1 MANPFAIFRKNQRAW
16 MAGLVLVALFAFVI
30 APAFQYAKDS
40 IGGSAGG
47 GNEVAVKWKG
57 GSLTLA
63 SLQNGIVQHTSLVR
77 FMQEV
82 ARRVL
87 ENGGRPDVPGFSV
100 DPQSGQ
106 ILALGIQFS
115 SRPEDIVRTKVLA
128 SHARSQGVAF
138 TDDAVDEFIQQYVD
152 DKLSSEEVASILS
165 DSSNGQLSYFE
176 IREML
181 KDELSSLVVQ
191 QMAVAGLLTQSQN
204 RQEPLVS
211 PGKLFSDFMKL
222 NQTAKVEAF
231 PVLVDEYIDEVAGEP
246 TDSEIEAIYQIGSM
260 RAANPNS
267 PDPGFIRLYKTNVE
281 YVEASL
287 QAWIDREKEKLTEE
301 DIRKEYDRRV
311 ELGQLKV
318 PVEKTEETG
327 TEEAAAETADES
339 SPDAPTEAAS
349 EDGDQ
354 SEPAA
359 EISADT
365 EESTSSE
372 SEAAKSEGSAKVE
385 EEAAKKTD
393 ADDTTTPGSED
404 QSNLENESSTNVRLV
419 SMVQEESGSATST
432 EPATSQ
438 TESEAPAAQEET
450 SSAEES
456 MPVDAQTGTSET
468 TEGEEAADTPET
480 PAEPE
485 MRVQTF
491 EEAKDAIASDLARDK
506 AIPALDEAL
515 TSLLEDTMRP
525 FYGEYR
531 QFAAFQDSSMSELS
545 DAGAEEP
552 KRPDLKQLAE
562 AAGLKWG
569 ETGLVDGVTLA
580 QMPFGLG
587 NIRPDESGINGSVAN
602 VVVQQS
608 IDLFRP
614 LQSSYFDQAA
624 LAEGK
629 VPEFLQYLLW
639 KSEDQAAYVPSIDE
653 VRGEIVDAWKR
664 IKARE
669 LAAQAAEDL
678 AKKIGSGED
687 AWAAALST
695 SEQSLVIESSPFTW
709 MNRMGEF
716 MTTSVVNK
724 LDNVSGEFMREVFV
738 TPVGAASVAPNAN
751 RSTYYVFRVVEMAP
765 GAEDLQ
771 ARFQADPVKSGP
783 QRIARSETQQQLLS
797 WVEQLET
804 SMELEWQMNVGQF
817 N

>member
-63 SLQNGIVQHTSLVR
+63 SLQNSIVQHTSLVR

-82 ARRVL
+82 ARRVI

-100 DPQSGQ
+100 DPQSQ
-106 ILALGIQFS
+106 RILALGIQFS

-152 DKLSSEEVASILS
+152 DKLSSDEVAKILS
-165 DSSNGQLSYFE
+165 DASNGQLSYFE
-176 IREML
+176 VREML

-191 QMAVAGLLTQSQN
+191 QMAVAGLLTENQS

-231 PVLVDEYIDEVAGEP
+231 PVLVDEYIDQVAGEP
-246 TDSEIEAIYQIGSM
+246 TESEIEAIYQVGSK
-260 RAANPNS
+260 RAPNPNS

-287 QAWIDREKEKLTEE
+287 QAWIDREKESLTEE
-301 DIRKEYDRRV
+301 EIRKEYDRRV

-318 PVEKTEETG
+318 PVEKTEAEDAAPEASDETS
-327 TEEAAAETADES
+327 TEDPAESAAESAT
-339 SPDAPTEAAS
+339 DA
-349 EDGDQ
+349 G
-354 SEPAA
+354 EPAA
-359 EISADT
+359 EISTNDEADAVSEST
-365 EESTSSE
+365 EKPAGEESQE
-372 SEAAKSEGSAKVE
+372 AKSEDAKAE
-385 EEAAKKTD
+385 
-393 ADDTTTPGSED
+393 DDTTTEPGSDD
-404 QSNLENESSTNVRLV
+404 QSSAIDTSSSTMHLV
-419 SMVQEESGSATST
+419 SMVQEESGTTEAQSDPESTS
-432 EPATSQ
+432 EPASDT
-438 TESEAPAAQEET
+438 PAEQEET
-450 SSAEES
+450 SEASEEAAAS
-456 MPVDAQTGTSET
+456 TEQSDSTET
-468 TEGEEAADTPET
+468 TETASTADAAAVDATTDTPADSQAGEDAPNVPET

-525 FYGEYR
+525 FYGKYR
-531 QFAAFQDSSMSELS
+531 QYAAFQDSSMSELS
-545 DAGAEEP
+545 DSTAEAPE
-552 KRPDLKQLAE
+552 RPDLKKLAE

-569 ETGLVDGVTLA
+569 ETGLIDGVTLS

-587 NIRPDESGINGSVAN
+587 NIRPDESGISGSVAN
-602 VVVQQS
+602 VVTQQS

-639 KSEDQAAYVPSIDE
+639 KSEEQAAYVPSQDE
-653 VRGEIVDAWKR
+653 VRSEIVDAWK
-664 IKARE
+664 AH
-669 LAAQAAEDL
+669 
-678 AKKIGSGED
+678 
-687 AWAAALST
+687 
-695 SEQSLVIESSPFTW
+695 
-709 MNRMGEF
+709 
-716 MTTSVVNK
+716 
-724 LDNVSGEFMREVFV
+724 
-738 TPVGAASVAPNAN
+738 
-751 RSTYYVFRVVEMAP
+751 
-765 GAEDLQ
+765 
-771 ARFQADPVKSGP
+771 
-783 QRIARSETQQQLLS
+783 
-797 WVEQLET
+797 
-804 SMELEWQMNVGQF
+804 
-817 N
+817 